1 MVDAEPNP
9 ADVMAGKRVLVT
21 GASGFIGTQLVRRL
35 SAAGAE
41 IVGLDL
47 KPPREIV
54 PGVRHLIGDVRDMSN
69 VDLPGLDHI
78 FNLAAIHT
86 TPGHPDN
93 EYYDTNVNGALEAVR
108 LAEREQTK
116 HITFTSSISV
126 YGPSEER
133 KTETSPPQP
142 VSAYGKS
149 KLMAEKIHEEWMR
162 KADDRALT
170 VVRPAV
176 VFGAGEG
183 GNFTRMAMLMK
194 RGVFVFPGRRDT
206 IKSCIY
212 VEDLID
218 LFLAAGASG
227 QPHVVLN
234 GSYPECPTLENIV
247 MTLQRSYFPKARL
260 VDVPHGAVMAAAKAL
275 SALNGFG
282 LGVHP
287 DRVTKLVRSTHVF
300 PEWADTNGMFA
311 RKSFAN
317 GIERWASATQQTFI

>member
-1 MVDAEPNP
+1 MATEEHCPAETL
-9 ADVMAGKRVLVT
+9 AGQRILVT

-35 SAAGAE
+35 AAASAQV
-41 IVGLDL
+41 VGLDL
-47 KPPREIV
+47 KPPRETLA
-54 PGVRHLIGDVRDMSN
+54 GVRYVTGDVRDLGK
-69 VDLPGLDHI
+69 VDLQGLDRI

-93 EYYDTNVNGALEAVR
+93 EYYDTNVNGALEVVR
-108 LAEREQTK
+108 LAERERVQ

-133 KTETSPPQP
+133 KTEASPPQP

-149 KLMAEKIHEEWMR
+149 KLMAEKIHEEWLG
-162 KADDRALT
+162 KAPGRSLT

-194 RGVFVFPGRRDT
+194 KGFFVFPGRRDT

-218 LFLAAGASG
+218 LFLTAGSSDQA
-227 QPHVVLN
+227 HVILN

-247 MTLQRSYFPKARL
+247 VTLQKSYFPKARL
-260 VDVPHGAVMAAAKAL
+260 LDVPQGLVMALAKAL
-275 SALNGFG
+275 STLNGFG

-300 PEWADTNGMFA
+300 PEWANDNGMFA
-311 RKSFAN
+311 RKSFVS
-317 GIERWASATQQTFI
+317 GIDRWATATQQTFI